1 MNVNLKSLVGRLNDT
16 CRNALEGAA
25 GLCLSRTNY
34 DVEIEHILAKLLEQD
49 DTDLHKIA
57 RHYEV
62 NFDRL
67 TKDVSVALDRL
78 KTGNSRTPGLSD
90 RLPQW
95 FQNAW
100 LLASVD
106 FGAARVRSGHLL
118 LALLSNEST
127 ARLARDVSKEFNYI
141 SVESLQ
147 TKLPD
152 ITADSAEERDAAA
165 LGETSG
171 VSDGAPVAAGVRGK
185 TKALDQYT
193 EDLTAKAA
201 AGKIDPIL
209 GRDFEI
215 RQIVDI
221 LTRRRQNNPIL
232 TGEAGVGKT
241 AVVEGFALR
250 ISQGDVPEPLKNVIV
265 RTLDLG
271 LLQAGAGVKG
281 EFENRLKSVI
291 DEVKSSPTPII
302 MFIDEA
308 HTMIGAGGA
317 AGQND
322 AANLLKP
329 ALARGELRTIAATT
343 WAEYKK
349 YFEKD
354 AALARRFQVV
364 KVEEPDEEKAIG
376 MMRGLLDKMEE
387 HHNVRILDEAIV
399 ECVKLSH
406 RYITG
411 RQLPDKSVSVLDTAC
426 AKVAIGQGATPAPIE
441 DATRRIQHLTTE
453 IESLEREQVTGA
465 SHEARLEELKSKRSE
480 TEAELAKLNE
490 QWTKEKD
497 LTDQIRN
504 IRTKLEMSRLDGK
517 LAANASNN
525 GGEPSSNGNHP
536 ESAETSAEPAVAA
549 AVSSDSNV
557 ATETQP
563 NLDASVSEI
572 SAAETAPE
580 TNQPIDTEFLKSE
593 LKRLNAELK
602 ELQGENPLMSPVVNG
617 QIVAEVISGWTGI
630 PIGKMVADEINAV
643 LNLAETLGERVLG
656 QDHALEAIS
665 QRIRTSRAG
674 LTDPKRPIGV
684 FLLVGTSGVG
694 KTETALAL
702 ADSLY
707 GGERNLISINMSEY
721 QEAHTVSSLKGSPP
735 GYVGYGEGGVL
746 TEAVRRKPYS
756 VVLLDEVEKAHPDVM
771 ELFFQVFDKGV
782 LEDGEGREIDFKNC
796 IILLTSNV
804 GTDTIMKL
812 CADPDTKPEP
822 DGLVEAVKPE
832 LVKAFKPALLG
843 RMVTVP
849 YYPISDDILRL
860 IIKLQLKKIQKRIA
874 DNHNAQFSYDDS
886 VIDTVAK
893 RCTDV
898 DSGARNVY
906 NILTGTLLPEMSG
919 EVLSRMA
926 SGEGIKKVHVSV
938 GEGEKFVYAIE

>member
-1 MNVNLKSLVGRLNDT
+1 MNVNLKSLVGRLNDV
-16 CRNALEGAA
+16 CRTALESAA

-34 DVEIEHILAKLLEQD
+34 DVEIEHILAKLLEEN
-49 DTDLHKIA
+49 DTDLQKICN
-57 RHYEV
+57 HYEV
-62 NFDRL
+62 NLDRL

-78 KTGNSRTPGLSD
+78 KSGNSRTPGLSD
-90 RLPQW
+90 RIPRW
-95 FQNAW
+95 FQDAW

-106 FGAARVRSGHLL
+106 FGAARVRSGHLV
-118 LALLSNEST
+118 LALLTNESY
-127 ARLARDVSKEFNYI
+127 ARIAREISKEFNHI

-152 ITADSAEERDAAA
+152 ITADSAESRDAVA
-165 LGETSG
+165 LGETAG
-171 VSDGAPVAAGVRGK
+171 VSGGAPVATGVPGK

-193 EDLTAKAA
+193 EDLTGKAR

-215 RQIVDI
+215 RQIIDI

-250 ISQGDVPEPLKNVIV
+250 IAEGDVPEPLRNVIV

-271 LLQAGAGVKG
+271 LLQAGAGIKG
-281 EFENRLKSVI
+281 EFENRLKNVI
-291 DEVKSSPTPII
+291 DEVKSSPIPII

-364 KVEEPDEEKAIG
+364 KVEEPDEEKGIA
-376 MMRGLLDKMEE
+376 MMRGIAPKMEE

-399 ECVKLSH
+399 DCVKLSH

-426 AKVAIGQGATPAPIE
+426 AKVAIGQGATPASVE
-441 DATRRIQHLTTE
+441 DATRRIQHYTAE
-453 IESLEREQVTGA
+453 IDALEREQVTGA
-465 SHEARLEELKSKRSE
+465 EHDERLNELKEKRTK
-480 TEAELAKLNE
+480 TEDELAKLTA
-490 QWTKEKD
+490 QWEKEKE

-504 IRTKLEMSRLDGK
+504 IRLKLEMTRLDGK
-517 LAANASNN
+517 APAT
-525 GGEPSSNGNHP
+525 NGNGTGEAVGTP
-536 ESAETSAEPAVAA
+536 AETADAPAEAAVAA
-549 AVSSDSNV
+549 TAESPTVVGD
-557 ATETQP
+557 AT
-563 NLDASVSEI
+563 A
-572 SAAETAPE
+572 TAPA
-580 TNQPIDTEFLKSE
+580 PDKPADTEFLKKE

-602 ELQGENPLMSPVVNG
+602 TIQGEDPLMQPVVNG
-617 QIVAEVISGWTGI
+617 QTVAEVISGWTGI
-630 PIGKMVADEINAV
+630 PVGKMVSDEINAV
-643 LNLAETLGERVLG
+643 LNLHERLAERVIG
-656 QDHALEAIS
+656 QNHALEAIS

-702 ADSLY
+702 ADTLY

-796 IILLTSNV
+796 VILLTSNV
-804 GTDTIMKL
+804 GTDIIMSL
-812 CADPDTKPEP
+812 CADPDTKPSPE
-822 DGLVEAVKPE
+822 GLVEAVKPE

-849 YYPISDDILRL
+849 FYPISDDILRL
-860 IIKLQLKKIQKRIA
+860 IIRLQLSKIEQRIGE
-874 DNHNAQFSYDDS
+874 NHRAQFTYDES
-886 VIDTVAK
+886 LIDTIAK

-898 DSGARNVY
+898 DSGARNIY
-906 NILTGTLLPEMSG
+906 NILTGSLLPEMSG
-919 EVLSRMA
+919 EVLSRMVT
-926 SGEGIKKVHVSV
+926 GEGIKKVHVSTKDD
-938 GEGEKFVYAIE
+938 GSFAYDIK

>member
-16 CRNALEGAA
+16 SRNALEGAA

-49 DTDLHKIA
+49 DTDLHKICA
-57 RHYEV
+57 HFEV
-62 NFDRL
+62 NIDRL
-67 TKDVSVALDRL
+67 SKDVSVALDRL
-78 KTGNSRTPGLSD
+78 KSGNSRTPGLSD
-90 RLPQW
+90 RIPRWIQD
-95 FQNAW
+95 AW

-106 FGAARVRSGHLL
+106 FGAARVRSGHLV
-118 LALLSNEST
+118 LALLASESF
-127 ARLARDVSKEFNYI
+127 ARIARDVSKEFSHI
-141 SVESLQ
+141 SLESLQ
-147 TKLPD
+147 SNLPD
-152 ITADSAEERDAAA
+152 ITSDSTEARDAVA
-165 LGETSG
+165 LGESGG
-171 VSDGAPVAAGVRGK
+171 VSDGSPVASGVPGK

-201 AGKIDPIL
+201 AGKIDPVL

-250 ISQGDVPEPLKNVIV
+250 IAEGDVPEPLRNVSV
-265 RTLDLG
+265 RSLDLG
-271 LLQAGAGVKG
+271 LLQAGAGIKG
-281 EFENRLKSVI
+281 EFEQRLKSVI
-291 DEVKSSPTPII
+291 DEVKASPQPII

-308 HTMIGAGGA
+308 HTMIGAGGQ

-364 KVEEPDEEKAIG
+364 KVDEPDEAKAVA
-376 MMRGLLDKMEE
+376 MMRGIADKMEG

-426 AKVAIGQGATPAPIE
+426 AKVAIGQGATPAAVE
-441 DATRRIQHLTTE
+441 DATRRIQNLTSE
-453 IESLEREQVTGA
+453 IESLEREVVTGA
-465 SHEARLEELKSKRSE
+465 EHGERIGGLTASRTE
-480 TEAELAKLNE
+480 TEQELEKLNQ
-490 QWTKEKD
+490 QWEKEKE
-497 LTDQIRN
+497 LIEKIRN
-504 IRTKLEMSRLDGK
+504 VRMKLEMSRLDGK
-517 LAANASNN
+517 FAEIAANASN
-525 GGEPSSNGNHP
+525 GAAAEEADAVTAEDGAAATAAAPEP
-536 ESAETSAEPAVAA
+536 AEPVD
-549 AVSSDSNV
+549 V
-557 ATETQP
+557 
-563 NLDASVSEI
+563 
-572 SAAETAPE
+572 
-580 TNQPIDTEFLKSE
+580 EFLKGE
-593 LKRLNAELK
+593 LKKFNEELK
-602 ELQGENPLMSPVVNG
+602 AVQGENPLMQPVVNG
-617 QIVAEVISGWTGI
+617 QTVAEIISGWTGI

-643 LNLAETLGERVLG
+643 LNLAGTLRERVLG
-656 QDHALEAIS
+656 QDHALESIA

-684 FLLVGTSGVG
+684 FMLVGTSGVG

-702 ADSLY
+702 AEALY

-796 IILLTSNV
+796 IIILTSNV

-812 CADPDTKPEP
+812 CADPETRPDP
-822 DGLVEAVKPE
+822 DGIIEAVKPE
-832 LVKAFKPALLG
+832 LNQAFKPALLG

-849 YYPISDDILRL
+849 YYPISDEILRL
-860 IIKLQLKKIQKRIA
+860 IIKLQLGKIKDRIF
-874 DNHNAQFSYDDS
+874 DNHGAQFSYDDS
-886 VIDTVAK
+886 VIDTVAS

-926 SGEGIKKVHVSV
+926 SGEGISKAHVSV
-938 GEGEKFVYAIE
+938 GEDGNFAYSIT

>member
-1 MNVNLKSLVGRLNDT
+1 MNVNLKSLVGRLNDVS
-16 CRNALEGAA
+16 RGALEGAA

-34 DVEIEHILAKLLEQD
+34 DVEVEHILAKILEQD

-57 RHYEV
+57 AHYEI
-62 NFDRL
+62 NIDRL
-67 TKDVSVALDRL
+67 NKDVSNALDKL
-78 KTGNSRTPGLSD
+78 KSGNSRTPGLSD
-90 RLPQW
+90 RIPEWMQSG
-95 FQNAW
+95 W
-100 LLASVD
+100 LAASVD
-106 FGAARVRSGHLL
+106 FGAGRVRSGHLVYSL
-118 LALLSNEST
+118 LASNSLS
-127 ARLARDVSKEFNYI
+127 RIARDISKEFDHI
-141 SVESLQ
+141 SLEDLQ
-147 TKLPD
+147 KKLPE
-152 ITADSAEERDAAA
+152 ITAESSEARDAVA
-165 LGETSG
+165 LGE
-171 VSDGAPVAAGVRGK
+171 AAGVSNGSQVASGVPGK
-185 TKALDQYT
+185 TKSLDQYT
-193 EDLTAKAA
+193 EDLTAKAR
-201 AGKIDPIL
+201 AGKIDPVL

-215 RQIVDI
+215 RQIIDI

-250 ISQGDVPEPLKNVIV
+250 IAEGDVPDPLKNVAV

-291 DEVKSSPTPII
+291 DEVKASPQPII

-364 KVEEPDEEKAIG
+364 KVDEPDELKAIA
-376 MMRGLLDKMEE
+376 MMRGIADKMEG

-426 AKVAIGQGATPAPIE
+426 AKVAIGQGSIPAPI
-441 DATRRIQHLTTE
+441 DDTKRRIQNLDSE
-453 IESLEREQVTGA
+453 INSLEREQVTGA
-465 SHEARLEELKSKRSE
+465 GHDERLEFLKKE
-480 TEAELAKLNE
+480 KAEAEVELGKFNE
-490 QWTKEKD
+490 QFEKEKA
-497 LTDQIRN
+497 LVEQIKN
-504 IRTKLEMSRLDGK
+504 VRTKLELTRVDEK
-517 LAANASNN
+517 LADAVA
-525 GGEPSSNGNHP
+525 GTNGNGNG
-536 ESAETSAEPAVAA
+536 EAMAA
-549 AVSSDSNV
+549 A
-557 ATETQP
+557 ATGEAEAAP
-563 NLDASVSEI
+563 AGDAPA
-572 SAAETAPE
+572 SAAPVDLEAS
-580 TNQPIDTEFLKSE
+580 KAE
-593 LKRLNAELK
+593 LKRLTEELK
-602 ELQGENPLMSPVVNG
+602 ALQGENPLIQPVVNG
-617 QIVAEVISGWTGI
+617 QSVAEIISGWTGI
-630 PIGKMVADEINAV
+630 PIGKMVADEIHAV
-643 LNLAETLGERVLG
+643 LNLHETLSERVLG
-656 QDHALEAIS
+656 QDHALEAIA

-684 FLLVGTSGVG
+684 FMLVGTSGVG

-702 ADSLY
+702 AESLY

-756 VVLLDEVEKAHPDVM
+756 VVLLDETEKAHPDVM

-796 IILLTSNV
+796 IILLTSNI

-812 CADPDTKPEP
+812 CADPETRPDPDGILEAIKPEMN
-822 DGLVEAVKPE
+822 
-832 LVKAFKPALLG
+832 KAFKPALLG

-860 IIKLQLKKIQKRIA
+860 IIKLQLGKIKNRIM
-874 DNHNAQFSYDDS
+874 DNHGAQFSYDDT
-886 VIDTVAK
+886 VIETVAK

-906 NILTGTLLPEMSG
+906 NILTGTMLPDMSG

-926 SGEGIKKVHVSV
+926 SGEGISKVHVAV
-938 GEGEKFVYAIE
+938 GENENFVYQIS

>member
-1 MNVNLKSLVGRLNDT
+1 MNVNLKSLVGRLNDVS
-16 CRNALEGAA
+16 RNALEGAA

-34 DVEIEHILAKLLEQD
+34 DVEIEHILAKILEQD
-49 DTDLHKIA
+49 DTDLHKICS
-57 RHYEV
+57 HYEV
-62 NFDRL
+62 NVDRL
-67 TKDVSVALDRL
+67 TKDVSTALDRL
-78 KTGNSRTPGLSD
+78 KSGNSRTPGLSD
-90 RLPQW
+90 RIPLWMQD
-95 FQNAW
+95 AW

-106 FGAARVRSGHLL
+106 FGAARVRSGHLT
-118 LALLSNEST
+118 LALLANDGF
-127 ARLARDVSKEFNYI
+127 ARIARDISKEFDHI
-141 SVESLQ
+141 SVEDLQ
-147 TKLPD
+147 KKLPEV
-152 ITADSAEERDAAA
+152 IADSAEERDAVA
-165 LGETSG
+165 LGETAGVSSGTQVASG
-171 VSDGAPVAAGVRGK
+171 VPGK

-193 EDLTAKAA
+193 EDLTAKAR
-201 AGKIDPIL
+201 AGKIDPVL

-241 AVVEGFALR
+241 AVVEGFAYR
-250 ISQGDVPEPLKNVIV
+250 IAEGDVPDPLKNVAL
-265 RTLDLG
+265 RSLDLG
-271 LLQAGAGVKG
+271 LLQAGAGIKG

-291 DEVKSSPTPII
+291 DEVKSSPQPII

-364 KVEEPDEEKAIG
+364 KVDEPDEAKAIS
-376 MMRGLLDKMEE
+376 MMRGIADKMEE

-426 AKVAIGQGATPAPIE
+426 AKVAIGQGSIPAPIE
-441 DATRRIQHLTTE
+441 DATRRIQNLTLE
-453 IESLEREQVTGA
+453 IDSLEREQVTGA
-465 SHEARLEELKSKRSE
+465 DHDARLEELKADRAK
-480 TEAELAKLNE
+480 TEEELAKFSE
-490 QWTKEKD
+490 QFEKEKA
-497 LTDQIRN
+497 LVEQIKN
-504 IRTKLEMSRLDGK
+504 VRTKLEMSRHEGK
-517 LAANASNN
+517 LADVVAAKESG
-525 GGEPSSNGNHP
+525 GGE
-536 ESAETSAEPAVAA
+536 AVAA
-549 AVSSDSNV
+549 A
-557 ATETQP
+557 ATGET
-563 NLDASVSEI
+563 DAATGDDTGG
-572 SAAETAPE
+572 AATATAPAA
-580 TNQPIDTEFLKSE
+580 PIDTESE
-593 LKRLNAELK
+593 KAELRRLMAELK
-602 ELQGENPLMSPVVNG
+602 ELQGENPLMQPVVNG
-617 QIVAEVISGWTGI
+617 QSVAEVISGWTGI

-643 LNLAETLGERVLG
+643 LNLSTTLRERVLG

-702 ADSLY
+702 AESLY

-746 TEAVRRKPYS
+746 TEAVRKKPYS

-796 IILLTSNV
+796 IILLTSNI

-812 CADPDTKPEP
+812 CADPETMPNP
-822 DGLVEAVKPE
+822 DGIVEAIKPE
-832 LVKAFKPALLG
+832 LNHAFKPALLG
-843 RMVTVP
+843 RLVTVP
-849 YYPISDDILRL
+849 FYPISDEIMRL
-860 IIKLQLKKIQKRIA
+860 IIKLQLGKIKRRIA
-874 DNHNAQFSYDDS
+874 DNHGAQFSYDDS

-906 NILTGTLLPEMSG
+906 NILTGTMLPDMSG

-926 SGEGIKKVHVSV
+926 TGEGIKKVHVSTKDD
-938 GEGEKFVYAIE
+938 GNFAYDIS

>member
-1 MNVNLKSLVGRLNDT
+1 MNVNLKSLVARLNDVT
-16 CRNALEGAA
+16 RNALEGAA

-34 DVEIEHILAKLLEQD
+34 DVEVEHILAKILEQD

-57 RHYEV
+57 SHYEV
-62 NFDRL
+62 NMDRL
-67 TKDVSVALDRL
+67 TKDVSTALDRL
-78 KTGNSRTPGLSD
+78 KSGNSRTPGLSD
-90 RLPQW
+90 RIPRWIQD
-95 FQNAW
+95 AW

-106 FGAARVRSGHLL
+106 FGVARVRSGHMI
-118 LALLSNEST
+118 LALLTSDS
-127 ARLARDVSKEFNYI
+127 LARIARDISKEFAHI
-141 SVESLQ
+141 SPEDLQ
-147 TKLPD
+147 TKLPE
-152 ITADSAEERDAAA
+152 ITSDSAEARDAVA
-165 LGETSG
+165 LGEAGG
-171 VSDGAPVAAGVRGK
+171 VSDGAPVASGVPGK
-185 TKALDQYT
+185 TKSLDQFT
-193 EDLTAKAA
+193 EDLTAKAR
-201 AGKIDPIL
+201 AGKIDPVL

-250 ISQGDVPEPLKNVIV
+250 ITQGDVPEPLRNVSV
-265 RTLDLG
+265 RSLDLG
-271 LLQAGAGVKG
+271 LLQAGAGIKG
-281 EFENRLKSVI
+281 EFESRLKGVI
-291 DEVKSSPTPII
+291 DEVKSSPQPII

-354 AALARRFQVV
+354 VALTRRFQVV
-364 KVEEPDEEKAIG
+364 KVEEPDEAKAVV
-376 MMRGLLDKMEE
+376 MMRGIADKMED

-399 ECVKLSH
+399 DCVHLSH

-411 RQLPDKSVSVLDTAC
+411 RQLPDKSISVLDTAC
-426 AKVAIGQGATPAPIE
+426 AKVAIGQGATPGPVE
-441 DATRRIQHLTTE
+441 DVTRRIQNVTLE
-453 IESLEREQVTGA
+453 IDSLEREMVTGA
-465 SHEARLEELKSKRSE
+465 EHDERLEELKANRAES
-480 TEAELAKLNE
+480 EAELEKLNE
-490 QWTKEKD
+490 QWNKEKE
-497 LTDQIRN
+497 LVEQIRN
-504 IRTKLEMSRLDGK
+504 IRTKLEMSRHEGK
-517 LAANASNN
+517 LADLVAA
-525 GGEPSSNGNHP
+525 
-536 ESAETSAEPAVAA
+536 SAESPTPPETAA
-549 AVSSDSNV
+549 A
-557 ATETQP
+557 AT
-563 NLDASVSEI
+563 
-572 SAAETAPE
+572 AETDSSPGDDGSGTAAAPAPE
-580 TNQPIDTEFLKSE
+580 TTKPIDTEFLRGE

-602 ELQGENPLMSPVVNG
+602 SVQGENPLMQPVVTG
-617 QIVAEVISGWTGI
+617 QAVAEVISGWTGI

-643 LNLAETLGERVLG
+643 LNLSTTLRERVLG

-702 ADSLY
+702 AESLY

-746 TEAVRRKPYS
+746 TEAVRKKPYS

-812 CADPDTKPEP
+812 CADPDTMPEP
-822 DGLVEAVKPE
+822 DGIVEAIKPE
-832 LVKAFKPALLG
+832 LNQAFKPALLG
-843 RMVTVP
+843 RLVTVP
-849 YYPISDDILRL
+849 FYPISDEIMRL
-860 IIKLQLKKIQKRIA
+860 IIKLQLGKIKNRIS
-874 DNHNAQFSYDDS
+874 DNHGAQFSYDDA

-906 NILTGTLLPEMSG
+906 NILTGTMLPDMSG

-926 SGEGIKKVHVSV
+926 SGEGISKVHVSV
-938 GEGEKFVYAIE
+938 GENENFVYQIT

>member
-1 MNVNLKSLVGRLNDT
+1 MNVNLKSLVGRLNDVS
-16 CRNALEGAA
+16 RNALEGAA

-49 DTDLHKIA
+49 DTDLHKICS
-57 RHYEV
+57 HYEV
-62 NFDRL
+62 NIDRL

-78 KTGNSRTPGLSD
+78 KSGNSRTPGLSD
-90 RLPQW
+90 RIPRWIQD
-95 FQNAW
+95 AW

-118 LALLSNEST
+118 LALLANESF
-127 ARLARDVSKEFNYI
+127 ARIAREISKEFSHI
-141 SVESLQ
+141 SLESLQ
-147 TKLPD
+147 TNLPD
-152 ITADSAEERDAAA
+152 ITADSAEARDAVA

-171 VSDGAPVAAGVRGK
+171 VSGGAPVASGVPGK

-201 AGKIDPIL
+201 AGKIDPVL
-209 GRDFEI
+209 GRDFEV

-250 ISQGDVPEPLKNVIV
+250 ISQGDVPDPLKNVSV
-265 RTLDLG
+265 RSLDLG
-271 LLQAGAGVKG
+271 LLQAGAGIKG
-281 EFENRLKSVI
+281 EFEQRLKGVI
-291 DEVKSSPTPII
+291 DEVKASPQPII

-364 KVEEPDEEKAIG
+364 KIEEPDEPKAIA
-376 MMRGLLDKMEE
+376 MMRGIADKMEG

-426 AKVAIGQGATPAPIE
+426 AKVAIGQGATPASVE
-441 DATRRIQHLTTE
+441 DATRRIQNLTSE
-453 IESLEREQVTGA
+453 IDSLEREMVTGA
-465 SHEARLEELKSKRSE
+465 EHEDRLTELKASRAE
-480 TEAELAKLNE
+480 TEDELAKLTE
-490 QWTKEKD
+490 QWNKEKE
-497 LTDQIRN
+497 LVEQIRN
-504 IRTKLEMSRLDGK
+504 IRTKLEMSRHEGK
-517 LAANASNN
+517 LADLVAAS
-525 GGEPSSNGNHP
+525 GDASS
-536 ESAETSAEPAVAA
+536 SASAAAATAETDSTVGDETGGAA
-549 AVSSDSNV
+549 A
-557 ATETQP
+557 A
-563 NLDASVSEI
+563 
-572 SAAETAPE
+572 TAPE
-580 TNQPIDTEFLKSE
+580 ATKPIDTEFLKGE

-602 ELQGENPLMSPVVNG
+602 DVQGENPLMQPVVTG
-617 QIVAEVISGWTGI
+617 QSVAEVISGWTGI

-643 LNLAETLGERVLG
+643 LNLSSTLRERVLG

-665 QRIRTSRAG
+665 QRIRTARAG

-702 ADSLY
+702 AESLY
-707 GGERNLISINMSEY
+707 GGDRNLISINMSEY

-735 GYVGYGEGGVL
+735 GYVG
-746 TEAVRRKPYS
+746 
-756 VVLLDEVEKAHPDVM
+756 
-771 ELFFQVFDKGV
+771 
-782 LEDGEGREIDFKNC
+782 
-796 IILLTSNV
+796 
-804 GTDTIMKL
+804 
-812 CADPDTKPEP
+812 
-822 DGLVEAVKPE
+822 
-832 LVKAFKPALLG
+832 
-843 RMVTVP
+843 
-849 YYPISDDILRL
+849 
-860 IIKLQLKKIQKRIA
+860 
-874 DNHNAQFSYDDS
+874 
-886 VIDTVAK
+886 
-893 RCTDV
+893 
-898 DSGARNVY
+898 
-906 NILTGTLLPEMSG
+906 
-919 EVLSRMA
+919 
-926 SGEGIKKVHVSV
+926 
-938 GEGEKFVYAIE
+938 

>member
-1 MNVNLKSLVGRLNDT
+1 MNVNLKSLVGRLNDVS
-16 CRNALEGAA
+16 RGALEGAA

-34 DVEIEHILAKLLEQD
+34 DVEVEHILAKILENN

-57 RHYEV
+57 SHYEI
-62 NFDRL
+62 NIDRL
-67 TKDVSVALDRL
+67 NKDVSTALDKL

-90 RLPQW
+90 RITEW
-95 FQNAW
+95 IQNAW

-106 FGAARVRSGHLL
+106 FGAARVRSGHLI
-118 LALLSNEST
+118 LALLASGGLS
-127 ARLARDVSKEFNYI
+127 RIARDISKEFDHI
-141 SVESLQ
+141 SVEDLQ
-147 TKLPD
+147 KKLVEV
-152 ITADSAEERDAAA
+152 TAESAEARDAVA
-165 LGETSG
+165 LGEAGG
-171 VSDGAPVAAGVRGK
+171 VSDGANVASGIPGK
-185 TKALDQYT
+185 TKSLDQYT
-193 EDLTAKAA
+193 EDLTAKAR
-201 AGKIDPIL
+201 AGKIDPVL

-215 RQIVDI
+215 RQIIDI

-250 ISQGDVPEPLKNVIV
+250 IAEGDVPDPLKNVAV
-265 RTLDLG
+265 RSLDLG

-291 DEVKSSPTPII
+291 DEVKSSPQPII

-364 KVEEPDEEKAIG
+364 KVDEPDEPKAIA
-376 MMRGLLDKMEE
+376 MMRGIADKMEA

-426 AKVAIGQGATPAPIE
+426 AKVAIGQGSIPAPID
-441 DATRRIQHLTTE
+441 DAKRRIQFLTSE
-453 IESLEREQVTGA
+453 IDSLEREQVTGA
-465 SHEARLEELKSKRSE
+465 GHDERLDNLKAERTKVEE
-480 TEAELAKLNE
+480 ELAKFNE
-490 QWTKEKD
+490 QFEKEKA
-497 LTDQIRN
+497 LVEQIKN
-504 IRTKLEMSRLDGK
+504 VRTKLEMSRLDGK
-517 LAANASNN
+517 LADAVSGASTN
-525 GGEPSSNGNHP
+525 GGGEAKAAAATGEA
-536 ESAETSAEPAVAA
+536 ESAPAGEDSGTAA
-549 AVSSDSNV
+549 A
-557 ATETQP
+557 A
-563 NLDASVSEI
+563 
-572 SAAETAPE
+572 APE
-580 TNQPIDTEFLKSE
+580 TAAPVDIEASKAE
-593 LKRLNAELK
+593 LKRLTEELK
-602 ELQGENPLMSPVVNG
+602 ALQGENPLIQPVVNG
-617 QIVAEVISGWTGI
+617 QSVAEIISGWTGI
-630 PIGKMVADEINAV
+630 PIGKMVADEINSV
-643 LNLAETLGERVLG
+643 LKLHETLKERVLG
-656 QDHALEAIS
+656 QDHALEAIA

-684 FLLVGTSGVG
+684 FMLVGTSGVG

-702 ADSLY
+702 AEALY

-796 IILLTSNV
+796 VIILTSNV

-812 CADPDTKPEP
+812 CADPETRPEPEGILEAIKPEMN
-822 DGLVEAVKPE
+822 
-832 LVKAFKPALLG
+832 KAFKPALLG
-843 RMVTVP
+843 RMVSVP
-849 YYPISDDILRL
+849 FYPISDEILRL
-860 IIKLQLKKIQKRIA
+860 IIKLQLGKIKNRIA
-874 DNHNAQFSYDDS
+874 DNHGAQFSYDDA
-886 VIDTVAK
+886 VIETVAK

-906 NILTGTLLPEMSG
+906 NILTGTMLPDMSG

-926 SGEGIKKVHVSV
+926 AGESIKKVHVGV
-938 GEGEKFVYAIE
+938 GENENFTYDIS

>member
-1 MNVNLKSLVGRLNDT
+1 MNLNLKSLVGRLNDVS
-16 CRNALEGAA
+16 RNALEGAA

-34 DVEIEHILAKLLEQD
+34 DVEVEHILAKILEQD

-57 RHYEV
+57 AHYEV
-62 NFDRL
+62 NIDRL
-67 TKDVSVALDRL
+67 NKDVTTALDRL
-78 KTGNSRTPGLSD
+78 KSGNSRTPGLSD
-90 RLPQW
+90 RIPKWIQD
-95 FQNAW
+95 AW

-106 FGAARVRSGHLL
+106 FGAARVRSGHMV
-118 LALLSNEST
+118 LALLAGDGLS
-127 ARLARDVSKEFNYI
+127 RIARDISKEFDHI
-141 SVESLQ
+141 SVEDLQ
-147 TKLPD
+147 KKLPEVV
-152 ITADSAEERDAAA
+152 ADSAEERDAVA
-165 LGETSG
+165 LGETAGVSSGTQVASG
-171 VSDGAPVAAGVRGK
+171 VPGK

-193 EDLTAKAA
+193 EDLTAKAR
-201 AGKIDPIL
+201 AGKIDPVL

-241 AVVEGFALR
+241 AVVEGFAVR
-250 ISQGDVPEPLKNVIV
+250 IAEGDVPDPLKNVAL
-265 RTLDLG
+265 RSLDLG
-271 LLQAGAGVKG
+271 LLQAGAGIKG

-291 DEVKSSPTPII
+291 DEVKSSPQPII

-308 HTMIGAGGA
+308 HTMIGAGGT

-364 KVEEPDEEKAIG
+364 KVDEPDEPRAIS
-376 MMRGLLDKMEE
+376 MMRGIADKMEA

-426 AKVAIGQGATPAPIE
+426 AKVAIGQGSIPAPIE
-441 DATRRIQHLTTE
+441 DAKRRIQNLSSE
-453 IESLEREQVTGA
+453 IDSLEREQVTGA
-465 SHEARLEELKSKRSE
+465 EHGDRLEELKKQRSE
-480 TEAELAKLNE
+480 AEADFDRFTEQFE
-490 QWTKEKD
+490 KEKA
-497 LTDQIRN
+497 LVEQIKN
-504 IRTKLEMSRLDGK
+504 VRTKLEMSRLDGK
-517 LAANASNN
+517 LSDAVGA
-525 GGEPSSNGNHP
+525 SSNGGG
-536 ESAETSAEPAVAA
+536 EAKAA
-549 AVSSDSNV
+549 A
-557 ATETQP
+557 ATGEADGAVGDDAGAAAAP
-563 NLDASVSEI
+563 APADLDASK
-572 SAAETAPE
+572 A
-580 TNQPIDTEFLKSE
+580 E
-593 LKRLNAELK
+593 LKRLMDELK
-602 ELQGENPLMSPVVNG
+602 TLQGDSPLMQPVVNG
-617 QIVAEVISGWTGI
+617 QSVAEVISGWTGI

-643 LNLAETLGERVLG
+643 LNLSSTLGERVLG
-656 QDHALEAIS
+656 QDHALEAIA

-684 FLLVGTSGVG
+684 FMLVGTSGVG

-702 ADSLY
+702 AESLY

-796 IILLTSNV
+796 VIILTSNI

-812 CADPDTKPEP
+812 CADPETRPDPEGILEAIKPEMN
-822 DGLVEAVKPE
+822 
-832 LVKAFKPALLG
+832 KAFKPALLG

-849 YYPISDDILRL
+849 FYPISDEILRL
-860 IIKLQLKKIQKRIA
+860 IIKLQLKKIKQRIA
-874 DNHNAQFSYDDS
+874 DNHGAQFSYDDA
-886 VIDTVAK
+886 VIETVAK

-906 NILTGTLLPEMSG
+906 NILTGTMLPDMSS

-926 SGEGIKKVHVSV
+926 AGEGIKNVHVGV
-938 GEGEKFVYAIE
+938 DADEKFVYQIT